1 MNLKLFTL
9 NLFWLANVI
18 FGLSAA
24 ALFYT
29 YAGYPLLVW
38 FYSRLRP
45 KHVRQKDIEPIVTF
59 LITAYNE
66 EKDLPKKLENTLTL
80 DYPKEKLEI
89 IVASDGST
97 DRTDEI
103 VKEFAARGVKL
114 LRVEGR
120 LGKTV
125 AQNQAVEAATGE
137 IILFSDATTIYKT
150 DVLRRTI
157 RNFADE
163 AIGCVA
169 GKLIYVDPNASSVG
183 DGARSYWNYETFI
196 KQAESLACSLI
207 GVSGCL
213 YAVRRKNYVPM
224 YAEACSDF
232 LIATKIRE
240 QNLRTVYEPEAVAI
254 EETNN
259 RTDKELKMRVRV
271 IAQTFTDL
279 WRHRS
284 MLNPFRAGFYAVELF
299 SHKVMRYAVP
309 LFLLLLYFSNLA
321 LAFYSAFFEI
331 LLLFQLLFYMTA
343 ITAWLFERAG
353 VSFKFLSLPL
363 YFVLAN
369 AAVVIAF
376 YKFLRGERYA
386 AWQPIRSVTDVET
399 RTTSAKDA
407 ETVG

>member
-1 MNLKLFTL
+1 L
-9 NLFWLANVI
+9 NLFGLAKVV
-18 FGLSAA
+18 FWVSAA
-24 ALFYT
+24 ALLYT

-38 FYSRLRP
+38 IYSRLRP
-45 KHVRQKDIEPIVTF
+45 KRVRRNDIEPTVSF
-59 LITAYNE
+59 VITAYNE
-66 EKDLPKKLENTLTL
+66 EKDLARKLKNTLAL

-89 IVASDGST
+89 IVSSDGST

-103 VKEFAARGVKL
+103 VREFTGQGVKL

-125 AQNQAVEAATGE
+125 AQNRAVEIAAGE
-137 IILFSDATTIYKT
+137 IVLFSDATTIYKT
-150 DVLRRTI
+150 DVLRRVV

-163 AIGCVA
+163 SVGCVA
-169 GKLIYVDPNASSVG
+169 GKLIYVDPNDSSVG

-213 YAVRRKNYVPM
+213 YAARRKNYVPM

-240 QNLRTVYEPEAVAI
+240 QNLRTVYEPEAVAV

-279 WRHRS
+279 WRHRR

-299 SHKVMRYAVP
+299 SHKVLRYAVP
-309 LFLLLLYFSNLA
+309 LFLLLLYFSNLV
-321 LAFYSAFFEI
+321 LAFHSPFFDFF
-331 LLLFQLLFYMTA
+331 LLFQLLFYVLA
-343 ITAWLFERAG
+343 AAGWLLDRAG
-353 VSFKFLSLPL
+353 ISFKLLSLPL

-369 AAVVIAF
+369 VAVVIAF
-376 YKFLRGERYA
+376 YKFLRGERFA
-386 AWQPIRSVTDVET
+386 AWQPIREEGEK
-399 RTTSAKDA
+399 RRRG
-407 ETVG
+407 EGERQIEEIL

>member
-1 MNLKLFTL
+1 
-9 NLFWLANVI
+9 V
-18 FGLSAA
+18 SAA
-24 ALFYT
+24 ALLYT

-38 FYSRLRP
+38 IYSFLRP
-45 KHVRQKDIEPIVTF
+45 KPVRQNDIEPTVSF
-59 LITAYNE
+59 VITAYNE
-66 EKDLPKKLENTLTL
+66 EKDLARKLENTLAL

-89 IVASDGST
+89 IVSSDGST

-103 VKEFAARGVKL
+103 VKEFAGREVRL

-125 AQNQAVEAATGE
+125 AQNRAVETATGE

-150 DVLRRTI
+150 DVLRCVV

-163 AIGCVA
+163 SVGCVA
-169 GKLIYVDPNASSVG
+169 GKLIYIDPNDSSVG
-183 DGARSYWNYETFI
+183 DGARTYWNYETFI

-224 YAEACSDF
+224 YPEACSDF

-240 QNLRTVYEPEAVAI
+240 QNLRTVYEPKAVAV

-279 WRHRS
+279 WRHRQ
-284 MLNPFRAGFYAVELF
+284 MLNPFRAGFYAIELF
-299 SHKVMRYAVP
+299 SHKVLRYAVP
-309 LFLLLLYFSNLA
+309 LFLLSLYFSNLA
-321 LAFYSAFFEI
+321 LAFRSPFFDFF
-331 LLLFQLLFYMTA
+331 LLFQLLFYVLA
-343 ITAWLFERAG
+343 AAAWVLDRAG
-353 VSFKFLSLPL
+353 ISFKLLSLPL

-369 AAVVIAF
+369 AAVIIAF
-376 YKFLRGERYA
+376 YKFLRGERFA
-386 AWQPIRSVTDVET
+386 SWQPIREEGET
-399 RTTSAKDA
+399 RRRG
-407 ETVG
+407 EGERQIEEIL

>member
-1 MNLKLFTL
+1 MLVSAAKIVFYT
-9 NLFWLANVI
+9 
-18 FGLSAA
+18 SAA
-24 ALFYT
+24 ALVYA

-38 FYSRLRP
+38 IYSRLRP
-45 KHVRQKDIEPIVTF
+45 KPVFQNDIEPTVSF
-59 LITAYNE
+59 VITAYNE
-66 EKDLPKKLENTLTL
+66 EKDLARKLENTLTL

-103 VKEFAARGVKL
+103 VKEFAERGVRL

-120 LGKTV
+120 KGKTV
-125 AQNQAVEAATGE
+125 SQNQAVESATGE
-137 IILFSDATTIYKT
+137 IVLFSDATTIYKS
-150 DVLRRTI
+150 DVLRRTV
-157 RNFADE
+157 RNFADKSV
-163 AIGCVA
+163 GCVA
-169 GKLIYVDPNASSVG
+169 GKLIYVDPKDSSVG
-183 DGARSYWNYETFI
+183 GGARSYWNYETFI
-196 KQAESLACSLI
+196 KRSESLACSLI

-213 YAVRRKNYVPM
+213 YAVRRANYVPM

-240 QNLRTVYEPEAVAI
+240 QNLRTVYEPEAIAV

-279 WRHRS
+279 WRHRP
-284 MLNPFRAGFYAVELF
+284 MLNPFRTGFYSVELF
-299 SHKVMRYAVP
+299 SHKVLRYAVP
-309 LFLLLLYFSNLA
+309 LFLLLLYFSNLV
-321 LAFYSAFFEI
+321 LAFYSPFFEF
-331 LLLFQLLFYMTA
+331 LLLFQLFFYVLA
-343 ITAWLFERAG
+343 VAAWLFERAG
-353 VSFKFLSLPL
+353 ISFKFLSLPL

-376 YKFLRGERYA
+376 YKFLRGERIA
-386 AWQPIRSVTDVET
+386 AWQPIRDTET
-399 RTTSAKDA
+399 RGRRAKDA

>member
-1 MNLKLFTL
+1 MTLFLSAKLV
-9 NLFWLANVI
+9 FWA
-18 FGLSAA
+18 SAA
-24 ALFYT
+24 ALLYA

-38 FYSRLRP
+38 IYSRLRP
-45 KHVRQKDIEPIVTF
+45 KPVHRNDIEPTVSF
-59 LITAYNE
+59 VITAYNE
-66 EKDLPKKLENTLTL
+66 EKDLKRKLENTLAL
-80 DYPKEKLEI
+80 DYPKDKLEI

-103 VKEFAARGVKL
+103 VKEFAGRGIKL

-125 AQNQAVEAATGE
+125 AQNQAVDAAAGE
-137 IILFSDATTIYKT
+137 IVLFSDATTIYKT
-150 DVLRRTI
+150 DVLRRVV

-163 AIGCVA
+163 SVGCVA
-169 GKLIYVDPNASSVG
+169 GKLIYVDPNDSSVG
-183 DGARSYWNYETFI
+183 EGARSYWNYETFI

-224 YAEACSDF
+224 YPEACSDF

-240 QNLRTVYEPEAVAI
+240 QNLRTVYEPEAVAV

-279 WRHRS
+279 WRHRR

-299 SHKVMRYAVP
+299 SHKVLRYAVP

-321 LAFYSAFFEI
+321 LAFYSPFFDF
-331 LLLFQLLFYMTA
+331 LLLFQLLFYVLA
-343 ITAWLFERAG
+343 VAAWLLDRAG
-353 VSFKFLSLPL
+353 ISFKFLSLPL

-376 YKFLRGERYA
+376 YKFLRGERFA
-386 AWQPIRSVTDVET
+386 AWQPIR
-399 RTTSAKDA
+399 DA
-407 ETVG
+407 ETG

>member
-1 MNLKLFTL
+1 MLVVAAKLVF
-9 NLFWLANVI
+9 LA
-18 FGLSAA
+18 SAA
-24 ALFYT
+24 ALLYT

-38 FYSRLRP
+38 IYSFLRP
-45 KHVRQKDIEPIVTF
+45 KPVRQSDIEPTVSF

-66 EKDLPKKLENTLTL
+66 EKDLARKLENTLAI
-80 DYPKEKLEI
+80 DYPKEKLET
-89 IVASDGST
+89 IVSSDGST

-103 VKEFAARGVKL
+103 VKEFAGRGIRL
-114 LRVEGR
+114 LRIEGR

-125 AQNQAVEAATGE
+125 AQNRAVETATGE

-150 DVLRRTI
+150 DVLRRLV

-163 AIGCVA
+163 SVGCVA
-169 GKLIYVDPNASSVG
+169 GKLIYVNPNDSSVG
-183 DGARSYWNYETFI
+183 DGARSYWSYETFI

-240 QNLRTVYEPEAVAI
+240 QNLRTVYESEAIAV

-279 WRHRS
+279 WRHRR

-299 SHKVMRYAVP
+299 SHKVLRYAVP
-309 LFLLLLYFSNLA
+309 LFLLSLYFSNLV
-321 LAFYSAFFEI
+321 LAFHSPFFDFF
-331 LLLFQLLFYMTA
+331 LLFQLLFYVLA
-343 ITAWLFERAG
+343 AAAWLLDRAG
-353 VSFKFLSLPL
+353 ISFKLLSLPL

-369 AAVVIAF
+369 AAVIIAF
-376 YKFLRGERYA
+376 YKFLRGERFA
-386 AWQPIRSVTDVET
+386 SWQPIREEGET
-399 RTTSAKDA
+399 RRRG
-407 ETVG
+407 EGERQIEEIL

>member
-1 MNLKLFTL
+1 MLILGAKIV
-9 NLFWLANVI
+9 FWV
-18 FGLSAA
+18 SAA
-24 ALFYT
+24 ALLYT

-38 FYSRLRP
+38 IYSLMRP
-45 KHVRQKDIEPIVTF
+45 KLVRQNDIEPTVSF
-59 LITAYNE
+59 VITAYNE
-66 EKDLPKKLENTLTL
+66 EKDLARKLKNTLAI

-103 VKEFAARGVKL
+103 VKELAGRGIRL
-114 LRVEGR
+114 LRIEGR

-125 AQNQAVEAATGE
+125 AQNRAVENATGE

-150 DVLRRTI
+150 DVLRCVVK
-157 RNFADE
+157 NFADE
-163 AIGCVA
+163 SVGCVA
-169 GKLIYVDPNASSVG
+169 GKLIYIDPNDSSVG

-240 QNLRTVYEPEAVAI
+240 QNLRTVYEPEAVAV

-279 WRHRS
+279 WRHRR

-299 SHKVMRYAVP
+299 SHKVLRYAVP
-309 LFLLLLYFSNLA
+309 LFLLSLYFSNLV
-321 LAFYSAFFEI
+321 LAFHSPFFDFF
-331 LLLFQLLFYMTA
+331 LLFQLLFYVLA
-343 ITAWLFERAG
+343 AAAWLLDRAG
-353 VSFKFLSLPL
+353 ISFKLLSLPL
-363 YFVLAN
+363 YFILAN

-376 YKFLRGERYA
+376 YKFLRGERFA
-386 AWQPIRSVTDVET
+386 AWQPIREEEEK
-399 RTTSAKDA
+399 RRRG
-407 ETVG
+407 EGERQIEEIL

>member
-1 MNLKLFTL
+1 M
-9 NLFWLANVI
+9 
-18 FGLSAA
+18 SAA
-24 ALFYT
+24 ALLYT

-38 FYSRLRP
+38 IYSRLRP
-45 KHVRQKDIEPIVTF
+45 KRVRRNDIEPTVSF
-59 LITAYNE
+59 VITAYNE
-66 EKDLPKKLENTLTL
+66 EKDLARKLKNTLAL

-89 IVASDGST
+89 IVSSDGST

-103 VKEFAARGVKL
+103 VREFTGQGVKL

-125 AQNQAVEAATGE
+125 AQNRAVEIAAGE
-137 IILFSDATTIYKT
+137 IVLFSDATTIYKT
-150 DVLRRTI
+150 DVLRRVV

-163 AIGCVA
+163 SVGCVA
-169 GKLIYVDPNASSVG
+169 GKLIYVDPNDSSVG

-213 YAVRRKNYVPM
+213 YAARRKNYVPM

-240 QNLRTVYEPEAVAI
+240 QNLRTVYEPEAVAV

-279 WRHRS
+279 WRHRR

-299 SHKVMRYAVP
+299 SHKVLRYAVP
-309 LFLLLLYFSNLA
+309 LFLLLLYFSNLV
-321 LAFYSAFFEI
+321 LAFHSPFFDFF
-331 LLLFQLLFYMTA
+331 LLFQLLFYVLA
-343 ITAWLFERAG
+343 AAGWLLDRAG
-353 VSFKFLSLPL
+353 ISFKLLSLPL

-369 AAVVIAF
+369 VAVVIAF
-376 YKFLRGERYA
+376 YKFLRGERFA
-386 AWQPIRSVTDVET
+386 AWQPIREEGEK
-399 RTTSAKDA
+399 RRRG
-407 ETVG
+407 EGERQIEEIL

>member
-1 MNLKLFTL
+1 MNL
-9 NLFWLANVI
+9 
-18 FGLSAA
+18 FGLAKIVFWASAA
-24 ALFYT
+24 ALLYT

-38 FYSRLRP
+38 IYSFLRP
-45 KHVRQKDIEPIVTF
+45 KPIRQNDIEPTVSF
-59 LITAYNE
+59 VITAYNE
-66 EKDLPKKLENTLTL
+66 EKDLARKLENTLAL

-89 IVASDGST
+89 VVASDGST

-103 VKEFAARGVKL
+103 VKEFAGRGVRL

-125 AQNQAVEAATGE
+125 AQNRAVETATGE

-150 DVLRRTI
+150 DVLRRVV

-163 AIGCVA
+163 SVGCVA
-169 GKLIYVDPNASSVG
+169 GKLIYIDPNDSSVG
-183 DGARSYWNYETFI
+183 DGARTYWNYETFI

-213 YAVRRKNYVPM
+213 YAARRKNYVPM

-240 QNLRTVYEPEAVAI
+240 QNLRTVYEPEAVAV

-279 WRHRS
+279 WRHRR
-284 MLNPFRAGFYAVELF
+284 MLNPFRAGFYAIELF
-299 SHKVMRYAVP
+299 SHKVLRYAVP

-321 LAFYSAFFEI
+321 LAFHSPFFDFF
-331 LLLFQLLFYMTA
+331 LLFQLLFYVLA
-343 ITAWLFERAG
+343 AAAWLLDRAG
-353 VSFKFLSLPL
+353 ISFKLLSLPL

-376 YKFLRGERYA
+376 YKFLRGERFA
-386 AWQPIRSVTDVET
+386 SWQPIREEGEK
-399 RTTSAKDA
+399 RRRG
-407 ETVG
+407 EGERQIEEIL

>member
-1 MNLKLFTL
+1 MLILAAKSV
-9 NLFWLANVI
+9 FWA
-18 FGLSAA
+18 SAA
-24 ALFYT
+24 ALLYT

-38 FYSRLRP
+38 IYSRLRP
-45 KHVRQKDIEPIVTF
+45 KRVRRNDIEPTVSF
-59 LITAYNE
+59 VITAYNE
-66 EKDLPKKLENTLTL
+66 EKDLARKLENTLSL

-89 IVASDGST
+89 IVSSDGST

-103 VKEFAARGVKL
+103 VREFAGRGVKL

-125 AQNQAVEAATGE
+125 AQNRAVEAATGE
-137 IILFSDATTIYKT
+137 IVLFSDATTIYKT
-150 DVLRRTI
+150 DVLRRLV

-163 AIGCVA
+163 SVGCVA
-169 GKLIYVDPNASSVG
+169 GKLIYVDPNDSSVG

-213 YAVRRKNYVPM
+213 YAARRKNYIPM

-240 QNLRTVYEPEAVAI
+240 QNLRTVYEPEAVAV

-279 WRHRS
+279 WRHRR

-299 SHKVMRYAVP
+299 SHKVLRYAVP
-309 LFLLLLYFSNLA
+309 LFLLLLYFSNLV
-321 LAFYSAFFEI
+321 LAFHSPFFDFF
-331 LLLFQLLFYMTA
+331 LLFQLLFYVLA
-343 ITAWLFERAG
+343 AAGWLLDRAG
-353 VSFKFLSLPL
+353 ISFKLLSLPL

-376 YKFLRGERYA
+376 YKFLRGERFA
-386 AWQPIRSVTDVET
+386 AWQPIRDAET
-399 RTTSAKDA
+399 RERRAKDA

>member
-1 MNLKLFTL
+1 MLAVAAKLV
-9 NLFWLANVI
+9 FWA
-18 FGLSAA
+18 SAA
-24 ALFYT
+24 ALLYT

-38 FYSRLRP
+38 IYSRLRP
-45 KHVRQKDIEPIVTF
+45 KRVRQSDIEPTVSF
-59 LITAYNE
+59 VITAYNE
-66 EKDLPKKLENTLTL
+66 EKDLARKLENTLAL

-89 IVASDGST
+89 IVSSDGST

-103 VKEFAARGVKL
+103 VREFAGRGVKL

-125 AQNQAVEAATGE
+125 AQNRAVEIAAGE
-137 IILFSDATTIYKT
+137 IVLFSDATTIYKT
-150 DVLRRTI
+150 DVLRRVV

-163 AIGCVA
+163 SVGCVA
-169 GKLIYVDPNASSVG
+169 GKLIYVDPNDSSVG

-213 YAVRRKNYVPM
+213 YAARRKNYVPM

-240 QNLRTVYEPEAVAI
+240 QNLRTVYEPEAVAV

-279 WRHRS
+279 WRHRR

-299 SHKVMRYAVP
+299 SHKVLRYAVP
-309 LFLLLLYFSNLA
+309 LFLVLLYFSNLV
-321 LAFYSAFFEI
+321 LAFHSPFFDFF
-331 LLLFQLLFYMTA
+331 LLFQLLFYVLA
-343 ITAWLFERAG
+343 AAGWLLDRAG
-353 VSFKFLSLPL
+353 ISFKLLSLPL

-376 YKFLRGERYA
+376 YKFLRGERFA
-386 AWQPIRSVTDVET
+386 AWQPIRDAEA
-399 RTTSAKDA
+399 RERRAEDA